1 MKEVKVVIGA
11 NYGDEGKGLMTN
23 YFARKAIKQDKKCLN
38 ILFNGGAQRGHTVE
52 NGDFRHVF
60 HAFGAAS
67 YQNVD
72 TFYNR
77 HFMVN
82 PFIFLSE
89 KKELEELNVNQGRTW
104 VDWDCEITT
113 PYDILFNQALEQSR
127 GKNRHGS
134 CGCGIFETFN
144 RINEGFHLTC
154 KDLFMSFGELYSK
167 IKFIRDKYFA
177 EKRMKEVD
185 TIFAI
190 DWRKDFFSE
199 VTLINF
205 VKDLMEFKK
214 SVYFSSL
221 NKILD
226 YYDTLIFEGGQ
237 GLALDMDNKK
247 DFPHLTPSHTGSDWV
262 IEQLRELDETF
273 DVEVCYVTRSYFTR
287 HGAGILKRE
296 VKDFHELGIKDAD
309 KTNVKNNWQGS
320 IRYAPFNLKECSQ
333 RCLED
338 AKKWVEE
345 EKTRHFKVSQ
355 SFTHLNEFLLFK
367 ELGTSLFPH
376 VYFSFSP
383 DFDEVVY
390 IHK

>member
-1 MKEVKVVIGA
+1 
-11 NYGDEGKGLMTN
+11 MTN
-23 YFARKAIKQDKKCLN
+23 YFARQADKKHKKCLN

-67 YQNVD
+67 YQDVD
-72 TFYNR
+72 TFYNY

-89 KKELEELNVNQGRTW
+89 KKELEKLHVNHGRTW
-104 VDWDCEITT
+104 VDWNCEITT

-127 GKNRHGS
+127 GKSRHGS

-144 RINEGFHLTC
+144 RVNKGFHFTC
-154 KDLFMSFGELYSK
+154 KELFMSFGELYSK

-177 EKRMKEVD
+177 EKRMKETD
-185 TIFAI
+185 IIFTME
-190 DWRKDFFSE
+190 WRENFFSE
-199 VTLINF
+199 ITLANF
-205 VKDLMEFKK
+205 VKDLMDFKK

-221 NKILD
+221 NEILD

-262 IEQLRELDETF
+262 IEQLRELDGVL
-273 DVEVCYVTRSYFTR
+273 DVEVCYVSRSYFTR
-287 HGAGILKRE
+287 HGAGALKNE
-296 VKDFHELGIKDAD
+296 VNKPDELGIKNMD
-309 KTNVKNNWQGS
+309 KTNVKNDWQGS
-320 IRYAPFNLKECSQ
+320 IRYAPFDEKDYIQ
-333 RCLED
+333 RVQPDVDKWDCDLLH
-338 AKKWVEE
+338 KKIE
-345 EKTRHFKVSQ
+345 HFKVSQ
-355 SFTHLNEFLLFK
+355 SFTHLNEI
-367 ELGTSLFPH
+367 SLIGEVDISLSPY
-376 VYFSFSP
+376 VYLSFSP
-383 DFDEVVY
+383 NFDDVIY